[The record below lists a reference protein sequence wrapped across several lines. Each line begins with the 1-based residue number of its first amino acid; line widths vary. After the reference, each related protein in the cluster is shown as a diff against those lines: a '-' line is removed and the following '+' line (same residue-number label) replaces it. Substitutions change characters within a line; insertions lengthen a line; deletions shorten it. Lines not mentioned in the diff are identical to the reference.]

1 MSEKL
6 VCVRDA
12 AQLLGI
18 LEKEVIELGE
28 QGIIPCYKVGGEFY
42 RFKKQDILKAKE
54 EVRRMFN
61 VNPQQA
67 SFQERVSDFL
77 YFNSF
82 YLISCMLIA
91 TLVWMIFFYE

>member
-42 RFKKQDILKAKE
+42 RFKKQDIIKAKE

-61 VNPQQA
+61 VNQQQF
-67 SFQERVSDFL
+67 SLRERISDFL

-82 YLISCMLIA
+82 YLISCMMIVA
-91 TLVWMIFFYE
+91 LVWMIFFYE